1 MRLDLLAALSGAM
14 IAVQARVNGELS
26 HQLNNGLQAAFVS
39 FGSGLLIIL
48 LITPFSSQIK
58 EGIVNLRAA
67 VKNKEIARWKLL
79 AGALGGSFVAIQTQI
94 VPLIGVAIY
103 SVASIAGQTAMSLIV
118 DRIGLTGGGKKLISP
133 RRVLAAVLTVIAVLV
148 SVWDR
153 IDANN
158 LSMFAVTAG
167 GIAGAIV
174 GVQRALNGQ
183 INEYSH
189 QSFTTSLLN
198 FITGTSFLMILI
210 AIGLVI
216 GRNELSPLPSNPW
229 WIYTGGV
236 IGVIYIAFTSTIV
249 QHLGVLTFTL
259 FSVGG
264 QLVGSLVIDLVSPT
278 KGVSV
283 SAYLVTGIFMT
294 YAGVIG
300 VIYIAFISTI
310 VQHLGVLTFTLFSVG
325 GQLISSLIIDF
336 VSPTNGVRVS
346 YYLITGIAM
355 TYLGVIAGGV
365 GSSRVKKPQKQ

>member
-14 IAVQARVNGELS
+14 IALQARANGELS
-26 HQLNNGLQAAFVS
+26 HRLDNGLQAALVS
-39 FGSGLLIIL
+39 FSSGLLIIL
-48 LITPFSSQIK
+48 LITPFSPHIK
-58 EGIVNLRAA
+58 EGIKNLRDA
-67 VKNKEIARWKLL
+67 VADKEIARWKLF

-103 SVASIAGQTAMSLIV
+103 SVASIAGQTAMSLVV

-133 RRVLAAVLTVIAVLV
+133 RRVIAAVLTVMAVLV

-158 LSMFAVTAG
+158 LSMLAVTAG
-167 GIAGAIV
+167 CIAGAVV

-183 INEYSH
+183 INEHSH

-198 FITGTSFLMILI
+198 FITGTTFLVILI
-210 AIGLVI
+210 LV
-216 GRNELSPLPSNPW
+216 GVVLGKNELSSLPAGPW

-264 QLVGSLVIDLVSPT
+264 QLAASLVIDLVSPT
-278 KGVSV
+278 DGVSV
-283 SAYLVTGIFMT
+283 SAYL
-294 YAGVIG
+294 
-300 VIYIAFISTI
+300 
-310 VQHLGVLTFTLFSVG
+310 
-325 GQLISSLIIDF
+325 
-336 VSPTNGVRVS
+336 
-346 YYLITGIAM
+346 ITGLAM
-355 TYLGVIAGGV
+355 TYIGVIAGGV
-365 GSSRVKKPQKQ
+365 SSLRVKKPQKQ

>member
-58 EGIVNLRAA
+58 EGIVNLRSA
-67 VKNKEIARWKLL
+67 VKKKEIARWKLF

-133 RRVLAAVLTVIAVLV
+133 RRVLAAFLTVIAVLV

-198 FITGTSFLMILI
+198 FITGTSFLMVLI

-283 SAYLVTGIFMT
+283 SAYLVTGIVMT
-294 YAGVIG
+294 YA
-300 VIYIAFISTI
+300 
-310 VQHLGVLTFTLFSVG
+310 
-325 GQLISSLIIDF
+325 
-336 VSPTNGVRVS
+336 
-346 YYLITGIAM
+346 
-355 TYLGVIAGGV
+355 GVIAGGV
-365 GSSRVKKPQKQ
+365 GSSRVKKPQKL

>member
-14 IAVQARVNGELS
+14 IALQARANGELS
-26 HQLNNGLQAAFVS
+26 HQLNNGLQAALVS
-39 FGSGLLIIL
+39 FGSGLFIIFV
-48 LITPFSSQIK
+48 ITLFNSRIK
-58 EGIVNLRAA
+58 EGIKNLRQA
-67 VKNKEIARWKLL
+67 VANKEIARWKLF

-103 SVASIAGQTAMSLIV
+103 SVASIAGQAAMSLIV

-133 RRVLAAVLTVIAVLV
+133 RRVLAAFLTVLAVLV

-158 LSMFAVTAG
+158 LSMLAVTAG

-183 INEYSH
+183 INEYSQ

-198 FITGTSFLMILI
+198 FMTGTAFLLVLIIAGILL
-210 AIGLVI
+210 GK
-216 GRNELSPLPSNPW
+216 NDLSPLPSGPW

-278 KGVSV
+278 DGVSV
-283 SAYLVTGIFMT
+283 SAYLVTGIVMT
-294 YAGVIG
+294 YAGV
-300 VIYIAFISTI
+300 V
-310 VQHLGVLTFTLFSVG
+310 
-325 GQLISSLIIDF
+325 
-336 VSPTNGVRVS
+336 
-346 YYLITGIAM
+346 
-355 TYLGVIAGGV
+355 AGGV
-365 GSSRVKKPQKQ
+365 SNQRVRK

>member
-14 IAVQARVNGELS
+14 IALQARANGELS
-26 HQLNNGLQAAFVS
+26 HRLNNGLQAALVS
-39 FGSGLLIIL
+39 FGSGLLIIFV
-48 LITPFSSQIK
+48 ITLFNSKIK
-58 EGIVNLRAA
+58 EGIKNLRRA
-67 VKNKEIARWKLL
+67 VANKEIARWKLF

-133 RRVLAAVLTVIAVLV
+133 RRVSAAVLTVLAVLV

-158 LSMFAVTAG
+158 LSMLAVTAG

-183 INEYSH
+183 INEYSN

-198 FITGTSFLMILI
+198 FVTGTSFLVILI
-210 AIGLVI
+210 VVGMLL
-216 GRNELSPLPSNPW
+216 GRNELSPLPSGPW

-278 KGVSV
+278 EGVSV
-283 SAYLVTGIFMT
+283 SAYLVTGIVMT
-294 YAGVIG
+294 YAGV
-300 VIYIAFISTI
+300 V
-310 VQHLGVLTFTLFSVG
+310 
-325 GQLISSLIIDF
+325 
-336 VSPTNGVRVS
+336 
-346 YYLITGIAM
+346 
-355 TYLGVIAGGV
+355 AGGV
-365 GSSRVKKPQKQ
+365 SNLRVRR

>member
-14 IAVQARVNGELS
+14 IALQARANGELS
-26 HQLNNGLQAAFVS
+26 LRLDNGLQAALVS

-48 LITPFSSQIK
+48 LITPFSSPIK
-58 EGIVNLRAA
+58 EGIKNLRQA
-67 VKNKEIARWKLL
+67 VIRKEIAQWKLF

-133 RRVLAAVLTVIAVLV
+133 RRIAAAILTVLAVLV

-153 IDANN
+153 IDAQN
-158 LSMFAVTAG
+158 LSMYAVLLG
-167 GIAGAIV
+167 CIAGAVV

-198 FITGTSFLMILI
+198 FITGTLFLVLLILV
-210 AIGLVI
+210 GVI
-216 GRNELSPLPSNPW
+216 VGRVELAPLPSGPW

-264 QLVGSLVIDLVSPT
+264 QLVGSLIIDLVSPT
-278 KGVSV
+278 EGVSV
-283 SAYLVTGIFMT
+283 SAYLVTGIVMT
-294 YAGVIG
+294 YAGVIAAG
-300 VIYIAFISTI
+300 VS
-310 VQHLGVLTFTLFSVG
+310 
-325 GQLISSLIIDF
+325 
-336 VSPTNGVRVS
+336 
-346 YYLITGIAM
+346 
-355 TYLGVIAGGV
+355 
-365 GSSRVKKPQKQ
+365 SSRVRKPVKQ

>member
-14 IAVQARVNGELS
+14 IALQARANGELS
-26 HQLNNGLQAAFVS
+26 QRLDNGLQAALVS
-39 FGSGLLIIL
+39 FSSGLLIIL
-48 LITPFSSQIK
+48 LITPFSPQIK
-58 EGIVNLRAA
+58 EGINNLRTA
-67 VKNKEIARWKLL
+67 VARKEIAAWKLM

-103 SVASIAGQTAMSLIV
+103 SVASIAGQTAMSLLV

-133 RRVLAAVLTVIAVLV
+133 RRVAAAVVTVIAVLV

-158 LSMFAVTAG
+158 LSILAVTAG
-167 GIAGAIV
+167 GIAGAVV

-183 INEYSH
+183 INEHSQ
-189 QSFTTSLLN
+189 QSFATSLLN
-198 FITGTSFLMILI
+198 FITGTTFLMILVVLGVVLGK
-210 AIGLVI
+210 A
-216 GRNELSPLPSNPW
+216 ELSALPVGPW

-264 QLVGSLVIDLVSPT
+264 QLAGSLIIDLVSPT
-278 KGVSV
+278 EGVSV
-283 SAYLVTGIFMT
+283 SAYLVTG
-294 YAGVIG
+294 
-300 VIYIAFISTI
+300 
-310 VQHLGVLTFTLFSVG
+310 L
-325 GQLISSLIIDF
+325 
-336 VSPTNGVRVS
+336 
-346 YYLITGIAM
+346 AM

-365 GSSRVKKPQKQ
+365 SNLRVKKPKKQ